1 MKIEK
6 TLKAVLQE
14 RPQMFFRIHD
24 LQKQTFKNKGL
35 FGLVL
40 NSFSLFLW
48 MRKQRKGV
56 FILNKKQKEL
66 QARLEKI
73 KAAQKKIPVQ
83 TGKKIQAKGLKH
95 ATKAHTSSQHYTIGF
110 S

>member
-1 MKIEK
+1 M
-6 TLKAVLQE
+6 
-14 RPQMFFRIHD
+14 
-24 LQKQTFKNKGL
+24 
-35 FGLVL
+35 
-40 NSFSLFLW
+40 
-48 MRKQRKGV
+48 
-56 FILNKKQKEL
+56 NKKQKEM

-95 ATKAHTSSQHYTIGF
+95 ATKAHTSSQHYTIDF